1 MRKKQTWLKA
11 EARPMS
17 IVANHTLTR
26 TIMCGRGGAN
36 VSLCLLIILIVA
48 HHIWNFLGLISW
60 NWAGLEPMQTSS
72 VFLAAK
78 PASAP
83 VRVRSLYTSRTP
95 STANDPNSMAAAAP
109 KWAQKTITLPP
120 QRRGCH
126 LITPKVHLF
135 PHSIHLPIILRNFIY
150 VSHKYSLTL
159 HRCYFSSWRRIA
171 FHFYRYGNEIFCFE
185 LAIPVSSKHPLKH
198 TQPFPTNLSLYIWF
212 FCCSGTRFLHQPNR
226 IWFCCLSITYFDM
239 FQLFRTWLS
248 CCYIIWTSTSL
259 DLLHLLFCVSSPWQP
274 QDNQNSHHPLL

>member
-1 MRKKQTWLKA
+1 MWEKHAWLESPARSKA
-11 EARPMS
+11 NVSCSKP
-17 IVANHTLTR
+17 H

-48 HHIWNFLGLISW
+48 HHIWNFLGLSW

-72 VFLAAK
+72 VFLAPR

-95 STANDPNSMAAAAP
+95 STANDPNSMAAASP

-135 PHSIHLPIILRNFIY
+135 PHSIHPPIILRKFIH
-150 VSHKYSLTL
+150 VSHKHSL
-159 HRCYFSSWRRIA
+159 SSSRR
-171 FHFYRYGNEIFCFE
+171 
-185 LAIPVSSKHPLKH
+185 V
-198 TQPFPTNLSLYIWF
+198 
-212 FCCSGTRFLHQPNR
+212 
-226 IWFCCLSITYFDM
+226 
-239 FQLFRTWLS
+239 
-248 CCYIIWTSTSL
+248 
-259 DLLHLLFCVSSPWQP
+259 
-274 QDNQNSHHPLL
+274 